1 MKKLFACYFLTLLFM
16 ILSSPVE
23 VLAADDTSAYNVTL
37 QKRPVQEGDYERDED
52 GKRSAARPV
61 YCSISRRNGIEV
73 SAIDKE
79 EIELFEIYHNG
90 VCLLSSPEEKDFIT
104 VLFSISGNLEI
115 RLITSDYAFI
125 GYIGM

>member
-1 MKKLFACYFLTLLFM
+1 
-16 ILSSPVE
+16 
-23 VLAADDTSAYNVTL
+23 SAYNVTL
-37 QKRPVQEGDYERDED
+37 QKHPVQEGDSGWEEEEEDER
-52 GKRSAARPV
+52 KRTPARSV